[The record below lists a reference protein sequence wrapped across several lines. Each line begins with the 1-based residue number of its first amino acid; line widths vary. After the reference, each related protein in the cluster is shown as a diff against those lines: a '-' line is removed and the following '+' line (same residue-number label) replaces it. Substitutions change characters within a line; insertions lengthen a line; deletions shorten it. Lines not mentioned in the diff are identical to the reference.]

1 MQFGSIPIDVMNM
14 THTLVNA
21 SAEVIPPWLDLNLAL
36 LFGLVVFGGAF
47 GARLFQKFH
56 IPQVVGAVVVGILLG
71 QDVLNL
77 VTPERIEALEPFT
90 MFALGIIGFMI
101 GAELRAEVFKKYG
114 RQFFVI
120 LFSQGLGAF
129 LLVAFGTSFMAWLI
143 SGRIYTSIAMG
154 LVLGAIA
161 SATAPASTVN
171 VLWEYKTRGPLTAA
185 ILAIVALDDAL
196 ALLLYRGAATGA
208 KALIGAADGS
218 VLGTTLILLGEIVG
232 TVLLGFLAGVTL
244 YLLLKFVRA
253 DDKILEFSIASL
265 LLIVGVSMIAGID
278 PILPAMVLGIT
289 MANLAPRQSEHVF
302 ELIRKFSPP
311 VYISF
316 FVLAGAHIE
325 LGRLASSTAAITAV
339 YITLRVGGK
348 MAGAWFG
355 AKQSRAPAVVR
366 KYLGIC
372 LLPQA
377 GVAIGLAILSG
388 QLFSTEFGKTVIV
401 VVMTETFIIELLGP
415 ILVKVGVKKAGEV
428 GMNVTE
434 EDLIK
439 TYTVADVMDKSPT
452 SIKEDL
458 PLQQILE
465 VFSTSESVYYP
476 VIDAQS
482 RITGVI
488 TIPDI
493 KEMFANQ
500 DVAGWLLACDVA
512 EPVRDKM
519 TPDKPLEEVIEHM
532 RRYHLENAPVVAG
545 KDSDELVG
553 VLDYSK
559 ALRKISTEVLHRR
572 EMSDGLAVATG

>member
-1 MQFGSIPIDVMNM
+1 M
-14 THTLVNA
+14 THILINA
-21 SAEVIPPWLDLNLAL
+21 SGEVFPPWLDLNLAL
-36 LFGLVVFGGAF
+36 LFGLVIFGGAF

-56 IPQVVGAVVVGILLG
+56 IPQVVGAVVVGVLLG
-71 QDVLNL
+71 RDVLNL
-77 VTPERIEALEPFT
+77 ITPERVESLKPFT
-90 MFALGIIGFMI
+90 MFALGVIGFMI

-114 RQFFVI
+114 RQFFII
-120 LFSQGLGAF
+120 LFSQGFGAF
-129 LLVAFGTSFMAWLI
+129 LLVALGTSLMSWLI
-143 SGRIYTSIAMG
+143 SGEVYASIAMG
-154 LVLGAIA
+154 LILGAVA

-185 ILAIVALDDAL
+185 VLAIVALDDAL

-208 KALIGAADGS
+208 KALLGTADGS
-218 VLGTTLILLGEIVG
+218 VLGTTFILLAEIVG
-232 TVLLGFLAGVTL
+232 TVLLGFLAGVIL

-377 GVAIGLAILSG
+377 GVAIGLAILSS
-388 QLFSTEFGKTVIV
+388 QLFSSEFGKTVIM

-415 ILVKVGVKKAGEV
+415 VLVKVGVKKAGEV

-452 SIKEDL
+452 CIKVDL
-458 PLQQILE
+458 PLQEILE

-519 TPDKPLEEVIEHM
+519 TPDKPLEEVIEYM
-532 RRYHLENAPVVAG
+532 RRYHLENVPVVTG
-545 KDSDELVG
+545 KDSDELAG

-559 ALRKISTEVLHRR
+559 ALRKISAEVLHRR
-572 EMSDGLAVATG
+572 EKADGLAMTTG